1 MGQTRRTK
9 IAGFRSA
16 VALATVM
23 AAVSILPRHTHAQ
36 QDSTKAFVQ
45 SIVDHELTMDAND
58 HSRWMYRDADKVHG
72 KSIVKLVVQ
81 TPEGSVSKMIEIDG
95 HPLTPQE
102 EREDEQRMHRFVM
115 DAALRQKQ
123 KQSNQHDDKQAAS
136 LTKMLPDA
144 FLWTKIGESGDQTTL
159 SFEPNPKF
167 KPPTR
172 EARVFSAM
180 KGTMVVNTTDR
191 RIQSL
196 KGELIRNVEFGWG
209 LLGKL
214 DKGGTFNV
222 ERKQIDSSVWQI
234 TGTHVHIQ
242 GHALIFKSIS
252 EQQDEETSDY
262 KPAPESITL
271 AEAEKMLNDGT
282 VAKDLGIEQTP

>member
-1 MGQTRRTK
+1 M
-9 IAGFRSA
+9 AGFRCA
-16 VALATVM
+16 VALVTVI
-23 AAVSILPRHTHAQ
+23 AAVSILPRHACAQ
-36 QDSTKAFVQ
+36 QDSARAFVQ
-45 SIVDHELTMDAND
+45 SIVNHELEMDAND

-81 TPEGSVSKMIEIDG
+81 TPEGSVSKMIEING
-95 HPLTPQE
+95 QPLTQQE
-102 EREDEQRMHRFVM
+102 EKADEQRMHRFVT

-136 LTKMLPDA
+136 LTRMLPDA
-144 FLWTKIGESGDQTTL
+144 FLWTKIGESGDETTL
-159 SFEPNPKF
+159 SFRPNPKF
-167 KPPTR
+167 NPPTR

-180 KGTMVVNTTDR
+180 TGSMVVNTKDR

-196 KGELIRNVEFGWG
+196 KGKLIRNVDFGWG

-222 ERKQIDSSVWQI
+222 ERKQISSAVWQI
-234 TGTHVHIQ
+234 TGTHIHIQ
-242 GHALIFKSIS
+242 GHALIFKSIR

-271 AEAEKMLNDGT
+271 AEAAKMLNDGT
-282 VAKDLGIEQTP
+282 VAKDLGIAGTS

>member
-1 MGQTRRTK
+1 MEQTRKTK
-9 IAGFRSA
+9 MAGFRCTAALVLMSA
-16 VALATVM
+16 VSLFPDHA
-23 AAVSILPRHTHAQ
+23 RAQ
-36 QDSTKAFVQ
+36 QDSTRAFVQ
-45 SIVDHELTMDAND
+45 SIVNHELEMDAND
-58 HSRWMYRDADKVHG
+58 HSRWMYRDADKVRG

-81 TPEGSVSKMIEIDG
+81 TPEGSVSKMIEING
-95 HPLTPQE
+95 HPLTQQE
-102 EREDEQRMHRFVM
+102 EKADEQRMHRFVT

-123 KQSNQHDDKQAAS
+123 KQSNQHDDQQAAS

-144 FLWTKIGESGDQTTL
+144 FLWTKVSENGDETTL
-159 SFEPNPKF
+159 AFKPNPKF
-167 KPPTR
+167 HPPTR

-180 KGTMVVNTTDR
+180 TGTMVVNTKDR

-196 KGELIRNVEFGWG
+196 KGKLIRNVDFGWG

-222 ERKQIDSSVWQI
+222 EREQIGSRVWEI
-234 TGTHVHIQ
+234 TATHVHIQ

-271 AEAEKMLNDGT
+271 AEAAKMLNDGT
-282 VAKDLGIEQTP
+282 VAKDLGIAGTT